1 MAATRSAVAGTVGV
15 LAVENGSRTE
25 KSILPVW
32 RSTARNGPS
41 NRNLFGSQA
50 APTSR
55 DAGGMLRGAR
65 CYRSRMVPLFRYCS
79 LVVLGA
85 SALIHSAAQ
94 ISAGDPIKMPTDA
107 RDLMLVAAQWSDL
120 TSSAKPWHMKATFK
134 VFDYD
139 GNISDEGTYEEF
151 FAGPNKFKRIFTGKG
166 YTQTDVGTPAGVMR
180 SGKREDLLLQL
191 TYMRREFEA
200 PLPNAKSL
208 GNGPFTE
215 KQVDVAGARLRC
227 ITWQKPEG
235 RPEYC
240 IASDEPMLRISFLP
254 SIGTEY
260 LNNRILRFDGHYVP
274 GDLTAVHAGKS
285 ILSAHVE
292 SIENLDPVNDTDFAA
307 APDAEPLPQ
316 LAAISPH
323 VAAKML
329 EYEVSPE
336 YPVAARAL
344 GVEGKVVLQALIG
357 LDGHVKQ
364 LMVVSGPSLLH
375 QSALDAVR
383 TWRYRPFLLNGSR
396 VEALTSI
403 SVVFTLGRH

>member
-1 MAATRSAVAGTVGV
+1 
-15 LAVENGSRTE
+15 
-25 KSILPVW
+25 
-32 RSTARNGPS
+32 
-41 NRNLFGSQA
+41 
-50 APTSR
+50 
-55 DAGGMLRGAR
+55 
-65 CYRSRMVPLFRYCS
+65 
-79 LVVLGA
+79 
-85 SALIHSAAQ
+85 
-94 ISAGDPIKMPTDA
+94 
-107 RDLMLVAAQWSDL
+107 
-120 TSSAKPWHMKATFK
+120 MKATFK

-274 GDLTAVHAGKS
+274 GDLTAV
-285 ILSAHVE
+285 
-292 SIENLDPVNDTDFAA
+292 
-307 APDAEPLPQ
+307 
-316 LAAISPH
+316 
-323 VAAKML
+323 
-329 EYEVSPE
+329 
-336 YPVAARAL
+336 R
-344 GVEGKVVLQALIG
+344 
-357 LDGHVKQ
+357 
-364 LMVVSGPSLLH
+364 
-375 QSALDAVR
+375 
-383 TWRYRPFLLNGSR
+383 
-396 VEALTSI
+396 
-403 SVVFTLGRH
+403 